1 MDNDQVIQKLQRLE
15 RNLKSIQ
22 ALEEV
27 YSKINR
33 LINISQQFKS
43 INFTEKAQEIHCQ
56 ALELTQNLSDNDEKV
71 DLLKKLGYLQEATQI
86 AEKLI
91 NIRLNQNLP
100 NSYEKIDLLKQI
112 GRFQEAIEIT
122 QKLTNSYLKAD
133 TLIGIS
139 HLIEE
144 LDLVN
149 YLWKEAIF
157 VAEAIEDIDER
168 DRTLVQMVKEKLA
181 TFYNFRAAFYIKPPD
196 DSILASIPNKI
207 PEKIRCE
214 IYEQA
219 LEIAKKI
226 DNVEDRNCAL
236 YSIAYS
242 QPDKDWA
249 IEMLNQNY
257 VISQPTFPTRE
268 FPASG
273 YSTLAAL
280 EEPLL
285 SNWANQE
292 KIQTA
297 YRFIY
302 IPTFHPSL
310 IIRVW
315 ATKLARPSLYIVI
328 KRGSK
333 IWSEKCWMLTEEKY
347 LGLVTA
353 INENKFWSSITWN
366 LSGGFDGE
374 LWVFEGW
381 NEGNYK
387 FLEAWSPDNG
397 PAYRLG
403 KVFFDLLPENLLD
416 NTGDTF

>member
-1 MDNDQVIQKLQRLE
+1 MDNDQAIRKLQRLE
-15 RNLKSIQ
+15 RNLKIIQ

-33 LINISQQFKS
+33 LINISKQFKS

-56 ALELTQNLSDNDEKV
+56 ALELTRNLSDNYEKV

-86 AEKLI
+86 TEKLI

-100 NSYEKIDLLKQI
+100 DSYEKIDLLKQL

-122 QKLTNSYLKAD
+122 QKLTNSYVKAA

-139 HLIEE
+139 HRIEE
-144 LDLVN
+144 LDMVN
-149 YLWKEAIF
+149 YLWKEATC

-168 DRTLVQMVKEKLA
+168 DRTLAQMVKEKLA
-181 TFYNFRAAFYIKPPD
+181 TFYDFRGAFYIKPPD
-196 DSILASIPNKI
+196 CSIFASRSNKF
-207 PEKIRCE
+207 PEEIRYE

-226 DNVEDRNCAL
+226 DNVEYRNCAL

-242 QPDKDWA
+242 RPDKDWA

-257 VISQPTFPTRE
+257 VISPPNFPTIKYPPR
-268 FPASG
+268 G

-302 IPTFHPSL
+302 MPSFHPSL

-315 ATKLARPSLYIVI
+315 ATTLAIPSFYVVI
-328 KRGSK
+328 KGGSK
-333 IWSEKCWMLTEEKY
+333 ISGEKCLMLTKEKF
-347 LGLVTA
+347 LGLVAA
-353 INENKFWSSITWN
+353 INENKFWSSITWE
-366 LSGGFDGE
+366 LSQGFDGE
-374 LWVFEGW
+374 QWVFEGW
-381 NEGNYK
+381 NEGTYK
-387 FLEAWSPDNG
+387 SLEAWSPDNG

-403 KVFFDLLPENLLD
+403 KVFFELLQENLLD
-416 NTGDTF
+416 NTADTF